1 MTAGR
6 YILAIDQGTTSTR
19 SIVFD
24 DQGAVAGLD
33 QREFVQSY
41 PELGWVEHDPEI
53 IWRDVMDTARA
64 ALTRAGVAADAVAAI
79 GIANQR
85 ETVVVW
91 ERRTGRAIHPAIVW
105 QDRRTTDRCEALRQ
119 AGHEPLVQARTG
131 LRLDA
136 YFSASKLAWIL
147 DHVPGAR
154 AAAQRGELAFGTID
168 SFLLWRLTGG
178 TVHATDATNASRT
191 LLFDIHR
198 QAWDEDLL
206 RLFDIPASMLPEV
219 RDNCADFGD
228 TRADLLGA
236 PVPIR
241 GVAGDQ
247 QAALIGQACFGEGM
261 VKATYGTGCF
271 MLMNTGRRP
280 VSSNTRLLT
289 TVAYR
294 LGGQPIYALEGSIFV
309 AGAAIKWLRD
319 RMGLIVRASD
329 TSSMATQVP
338 DGHGVYMVPAFVGL
352 GAPYWDPQARGL
364 IQGLTLDS
372 SAAHVARAAL
382 ESVAFQTHDLIAA
395 MFADGASRLSALRV
409 DGGMAANEWLCAFL
423 ADIIDAPVERP
434 INVETTALGAAFLAG
449 LGAGVWPSLAAIA
462 DGWRLD
468 RRFAPSMAPDHR
480 DHCLRGW
487 QDAVARALYRPP
499 PRPAPESRRHATSHV
514 LA

>member
-6 YILAIDQGTTSTR
+6 YILAVDQGTTSTR

-24 DQGAVAGLD
+24 DQGGVAGVD
-33 QREFVQSY
+33 QREFAQSY
-41 PELGWVEHDPEI
+41 PQLGWVEHDPEI
-53 IWRDVMDTARA
+53 IWRDVVDTARA
-64 ALTRAGVAADAVAAI
+64 ALARAGAAADSVAAI

-91 ERRTGRAIHPAIVW
+91 ERRTGRAIRPAIVW

-131 LRLDA
+131 LRLDP

-154 AAAQRGELAFGTID
+154 EAARRGELAFGTID
-168 SFLLWRLTGG
+168 SFMLWRLTGG

-206 RLFDIPASMLPEV
+206 RLFDIPASLLPDV
-219 RDNCADFGD
+219 RDNCADFGE
-228 TRADLLGA
+228 TLADILGVS
-236 PVPIR
+236 VPIR
-241 GVAGDQ
+241 GMAGDQ
-247 QAALIGQACFGEGM
+247 QAALIGQACFSEGM

-271 MLMNTGRRP
+271 MLMNTGGRP

-294 LGGQPIYALEGSIFV
+294 LAGQPTYALEGSIFV
-309 AGAAIKWLRD
+309 A
-319 RMGLIVRASD
+319 ASD
-329 TSSMATQVP
+329 TSNMATQAP
-338 DGHGVYMVPAFVGL
+338 DDHGVYMVPAFVGL

-364 IQGLTLDS
+364 IHGLTLDT

-395 MFADGASRLSALRV
+395 MFADGASRPSALRV

-434 INVETTALGAAFLAG
+434 VNIETTALGAAFLAG
-449 LGAGVWPSLAAIA
+449 LGSGVWPDLATIA
-462 DGWRLD
+462 EGWRLD
-468 RRFAPSMAPDHR
+468 RRFDPTKAPQAR
-480 DHCLRGW
+480 EHCLEGW
-487 QDAVARALYRPP
+487 RDAVARALHRPS
-499 PRPAPESRRHATSHV
+499 PRAMTSAP
-514 LA
+514 